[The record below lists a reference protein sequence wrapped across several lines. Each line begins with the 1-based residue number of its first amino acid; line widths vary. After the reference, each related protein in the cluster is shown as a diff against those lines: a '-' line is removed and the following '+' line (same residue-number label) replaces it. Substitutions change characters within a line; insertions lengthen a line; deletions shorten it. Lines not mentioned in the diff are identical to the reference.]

1 MGEAISSLVAD
12 LEAANGGIVERG
24 RRISDLER
32 QQAVHQGWDG
42 DAPEEDP
49 GEEPGKKDGQPA
61 MTRAEHRL
69 ASAKYEA
76 AKNGDDPD
84 LITKKEVWSQPGH
97 RGRASRDLPEKTLHF
112 RPEMCRCCGR
122 TDLKMVLVIRK
133 RVLDLAEARRRTILM
148 MYVIRI
154 WRCPGCGAE
163 TAPHTDAIPGTSLG
177 PHMRATIQA
186 YERAHNTEADMV
198 VMMLAE
204 IEDAPVSTGAISN
217 CITAMADHMD
227 GEVPTIPYEE
237 PIILDPVDLRGY
249 RCPVAP
255 PSDIP
260 DTEYHHQDALLTQ
273 RSTVWT
279 SSQPQPAIIRI
290 VERASM
296 DPYVR
301 TDETGHQVGGE
312 RVQVSVAETVH
323 TTQIRI
329 IPHRD
334 APTLQSIWGW
344 IKHRPAMRDGTTGY
358 EWHDGLLGR
367 CLVHLLRDA
376 EESSMEN
383 DLGSSQY
390 DRHQMMLDVYRD
402 ARIVRE
408 LVERLAGGPLRC
420 ASHLGTV
427 DRIPGLSEF
436 ADAQINRLPS
446 APR

>member
-227 GEVPTIPYEE
+227 GEVLTIPYEE
-237 PIILDPVDLRGY
+237 PVILDPVDLRGY

-255 PSDIP
+255 PSGMVP
-260 DTEYHHQDALLTQ
+260 DTEYRHQDVLLTQ

-279 SSQPQPAIIRI
+279 SFQSQPVIIRM

-301 TDETGHQVGGE
+301 TDETGHQVGRE
-312 RVQVSVAETVH
+312 RVQASVAETVH

-334 APTLQSIWGW
+334 APTL
-344 IKHRPAMRDGTTGY
+344 
-358 EWHDGLLGR
+358 
-367 CLVHLLRDA
+367 
-376 EESSMEN
+376 
-383 DLGSSQY
+383 
-390 DRHQMMLDVYRD
+390 
-402 ARIVRE
+402 
-408 LVERLAGGPLRC
+408 
-420 ASHLGTV
+420 
-427 DRIPGLSEF
+427 
-436 ADAQINRLPS
+436 
-446 APR
+446 